1 MGKILIVDDHP
12 KTRGMLR
19 RHLARAGYD
28 ILEVENGKLALEEI
42 RKNLPDIVLL
52 DVMMPG
58 ITGFEV
64 CQQLLNMPQHNLT
77 YIIMLS
83 AVSSSEQKVEGLDKG
98 ADDYVTKPFDVEE
111 LLARIR
117 VGIRTVKKK
126 RDAVIDPLTN
136 LYNRSFFNKCLKRE
150 VDRIQRYQRQLS
162 LIVGDID
169 HFKQVN
175 DTYGHL
181 VGDMVLI
188 EVSNIIKQ
196 HCRQS
201 DLPVRWGGEE
211 FAILLPETELTG
223 SVIVAERIRTAI
235 EQHLFETVKHV
246 TISFGVSTFLSSEQD
261 LLQRADLALYEA
273 KGKGRNQV
281 GVK

>member
-1 MGKILIVDDHP
+1 MEKILIVDDHP

-19 RHLARAGYD
+19 RHLTRAGYD
-28 ILEVENGKLALEEI
+28 TLEVENGTSALEAI
-42 RKNLPDIVLL
+42 RRDLPDVVLL

-64 CQQLLNMPQHNLT
+64 CQQLLSMPQHNLM

-83 AVSSSEQKVEGLDKG
+83 AISNSEQKVEGLDKG
-98 ADDYVTKPFDVEE
+98 ADDYMTKPFDIEE

-126 RDAVIDPLTN
+126 RDAIIDPLTS
-136 LYNRSFFNKCLKRE
+136 LYNRHFFNKCLKRE

-169 HFKQVN
+169 YFKQVN

-181 VGDMVLI
+181 VGDTVLVT
-188 EVSNIIKQ
+188 VSEIIRQ

-211 FAILLPETELTG
+211 FAILLPETGLAG
-223 SVIVAERIRTAI
+223 SVVVAERIRAAI
-235 EQHLFETVKHV
+235 EQTLFKTVQHV
-246 TISFGVSTFLSSEQD
+246 TISFGVATFLSDEQD
-261 LLQRADLALYEA
+261 LLQRADSALYQA
-273 KGKGRNQV
+273 KGQGRNQV
-281 GVK
+281 VTQ